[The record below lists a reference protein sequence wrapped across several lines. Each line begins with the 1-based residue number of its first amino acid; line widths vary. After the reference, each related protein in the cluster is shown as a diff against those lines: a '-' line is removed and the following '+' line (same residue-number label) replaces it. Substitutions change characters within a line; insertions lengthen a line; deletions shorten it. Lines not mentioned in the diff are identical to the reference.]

1 MKKFTKEMIEEL
13 ATLHMFSLNDQ
24 EIEKCISASE
34 VFLRQIE
41 QLYLIDTDAVEM
53 MDMPFEEVS
62 DWLREDVVSH
72 TMDRQDL
79 LDNAPLTENEFI
91 EIVKVLD

>member
-1 MKKFTKEMIEEL
+1 MC
-13 ATLHMFSLNDQ
+13 SSD
-24 EIEKCISASE
+24 
-34 VFLRQIE
+34 
-41 QLYLIDTDAVEM
+41 LIDTDAVEM

-91 EIVKVLD
+91 EIVKVLV